1 MVYYIYLYTFV
12 NIYVYI
18 YVYVYI
24 YIYVYWPKANYAAT
38 YATYTYGSGVAM
50 HPETLQYKF

>member
-1 MVYYIYLYTFV
+1 MYM
-12 NIYVYI
+12 
-18 YVYVYI
+18 YI